1 VRGHDLR
8 NDVLPRSRR
17 GLLLEV
23 LDLLHRQLL
32 AARLVDRQPVV
43 LGDDIRRPDPRGV
56 AVLRTR
62 RILVLEVV
70 DGGLLIEL
78 GDGDDAQARV
88 LLRLFLVEDLVG
100 EVVWAADDGV
110 RVERPKLANA
120 DGPAKSDLGC
130 LKASCLLVS
139 LQLDGLE
146 DVRWQL

>member
-43 LGDDIRRPDPRGV
+43 LGDDIRRPDSRGV

-70 DGGLLIEL
+70 DGGLLVEL

-110 RVERPKLANA
+110 RVE
-120 DGPAKSDLGC
+120 
-130 LKASCLLVS
+130 
-139 LQLDGLE
+139 
-146 DVRWQL
+146 